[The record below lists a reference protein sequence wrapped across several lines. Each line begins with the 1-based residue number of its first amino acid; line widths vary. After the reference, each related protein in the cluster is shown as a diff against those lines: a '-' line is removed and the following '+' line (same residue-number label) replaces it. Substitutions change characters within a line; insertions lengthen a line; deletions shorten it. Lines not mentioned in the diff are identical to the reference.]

1 MVTEESHNL
10 TVLTFLVISTIGK
23 VCCPVLKCCII
34 FICNSPFICHTPSVI
49 IDLFGKLTCLPG
61 IIITASCIISPDI
74 YIYEIQI
81 SSDQFFQCIKSCL
94 TFTCCKIIDTVQAN
108 CLIQP
113 VPAVSETAICIAA
126 YIIILKCF
134 CFRIHFSCIDMNTKL
149 GSILCTL
156 CHQCIHI
163 ICSTDS
169 LTDISIVR
177 MCGIMTFICISL

>member
-10 TVLTFLVISTIGK
+10 TVLTFLVRSTIGK
-23 VCCPVLKCCII
+23 VCCPVLECCII

-74 YIYEIQI
+74 YIYKIQI
-81 SSDQFFQCIKSCL
+81 CSDQLFQCIKSCF
-94 TFTCCKIIDTVQAN
+94 TFTGCKIVDTVKSN

-113 VPAVSETAICIAA
+113 VPAISETAICIAA
-126 YIIILKCF
+126 YIVVLKCF
-134 CFRIHFSCIDMNTKL
+134 CFRIHLSCIDMNTKL
-149 GSILCTL
+149 RTVFRTL
-156 CHQCIHI
+156 CHQGIHV

-169 LTDISIVR
+169 LTDISIVW
-177 MCGIMTFICISL
+177 MCGIMAFICISL